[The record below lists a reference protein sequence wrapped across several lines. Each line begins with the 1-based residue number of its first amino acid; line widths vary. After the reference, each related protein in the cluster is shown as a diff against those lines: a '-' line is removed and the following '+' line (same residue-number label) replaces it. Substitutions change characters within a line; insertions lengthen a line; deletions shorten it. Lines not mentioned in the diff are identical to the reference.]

1 MRLSASAI
9 SVPASIIPVLASV
22 VAVGALVLGLTG
34 SASATT
40 ARPAAPSLTS
50 VQMVVFDCLGQRALV
65 EPKTFILSCADAN
78 SLLSGLS
85 WTSWTSRLASA
96 TGTLQENDCTPYC
109 AAGHFH
115 SYPAVVVLWGNAA
128 VKNHPGEHC
137 YPKMTVILTGARPRY
152 YDYAT
157 HKWVT
162 QAATQTITLLTSAGA
177 VSPRA

>member
-1 MRLSASAI
+1 MRRTRLS
-9 SVPASIIPVLASV
+9 ASIIPVLATV
-22 VAVGALVLGLTG
+22 VAVGALALGLTG

-40 ARPAAPSLTS
+40 ARPATPSLTS
-50 VQMVVFDCLGQRALV
+50 VQMVVFDCPGQRALV
-65 EPKTFILSCADAN
+65 EPKTFILTCADAN

-85 WTSWTSRLASA
+85 WTSWTGSLASA

-115 SYPAVVVLWGNAA
+115 SYPAIVVLWGNTA

-137 YPKMTVILTGARPRY
+137 FSKMTVILTGARPRY
-152 YDYAT
+152 YDYVT

-162 QAATQTITLLTSAGA
+162 QPATETIALLTSPGA
-177 VSPRA
+177 LSPQA